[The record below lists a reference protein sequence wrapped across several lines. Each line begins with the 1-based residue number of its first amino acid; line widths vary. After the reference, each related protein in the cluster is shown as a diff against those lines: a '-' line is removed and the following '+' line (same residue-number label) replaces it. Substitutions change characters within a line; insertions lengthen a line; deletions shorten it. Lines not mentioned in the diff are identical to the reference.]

1 MPVRKDEQGRLTLP
15 NECAYD
21 ALNVPRSRVLRRLPA
36 QSFLPV
42 VLGLL
47 LAPMG
52 SQAANVEVDSQIVG
66 QLYELRTADAGSSD
80 LRLVDRRRLTTYL
93 GLHVSGLGQKDEDGL
108 PAWRNQFAVHF
119 QMRFDADF
127 GDYLCAIGRSSY
139 GSALGCL
146 GRDKGGKSLSPELSN
161 YKPEI
166 LEGYIEGQSLG
177 GWVDMRLGRQIQ
189 WDLFDLRG
197 FDGLWVQARTPIYVA
212 AEAFGGLAQNGT
224 LPIDSPLYALDGTA
238 RSVNPSVGDDQQQTE
253 AYQPTVGF
261 ALRSYGL
268 RDVQTR
274 LAYRRTFSATK
285 NLAPAGC
292 QQSVGQTGNE
302 CAPGFG
308 TIEERLA
315 YSLHGRFLQGR
326 LQGFGGFR
334 YDFVSGK
341 LDDGHA
347 GLRASPQN
355 GHFVLAEYR
364 YSAPTFDGDSI
375 FNVFSSQPYH
385 DVRLAYDGRLRGGHD
400 EHGNRRFGDFAVH
413 AHAFARMFQ
422 STEHVAIR
430 GLGPLTAAFGGSAG
444 VRWQRDHGQIRLDA
458 YGDGG
463 YGGLRAGSDLAGR
476 LLVLRNRLGFEGRL
490 LYMYFADDQ
499 KPDNRSHM
507 LGMQLG
513 ARWAIINGLL
523 LHIIA
528 ENNIDRYYNSQL
540 RLMAMLDLSYLLGP
554 NGGGIPPAGLLQ
566 MGLGSYPPLGPQ
578 AGVLR

>member
-1 MPVRKDEQGRLTLP
+1 M
-15 NECAYD
+15 
-21 ALNVPRSRVLRRLPA
+21 PRSRLLRRLRAPISLPA
-36 QSFLPV
+36 LSALSLTALSPIP
-42 VLGLL
+42 GH
-47 LAPMG
+47 
-52 SQAANVEVDSQIVG
+52 AANVQVDSQIVG

-93 GLHVSGLGQKDEDGL
+93 GLHISGLGPKDDDGL
-108 PAWRNQFAVHF
+108 PSFRNQFAVHF

-139 GSALGCL
+139 GAPLGCL
-146 GRDKGGKSLSPELSN
+146 GRDKGGRSLSPELSN

-166 LEGYIEGQSLG
+166 LEGYVEGQSLG
-177 GWVDMRLGRQIQ
+177 GWVDLRLGRQLQ

-197 FDGLWVQARTPIYVA
+197 IDGLWVQARTPIYLA
-212 AEAFGGLAQNGT
+212 AEVFGGLSQNGS
-224 LPIDSPLYALDGTA
+224 LPIDSPLYALDGTS
-238 RSVNPSVGDDQQQTE
+238 RSVNPNVADDQQQAD

-274 LAYRRTFSATK
+274 LAYRRTFSSTK
-285 NLAPAGC
+285 NLAPDGC
-292 QQSVGQTGNE
+292 QTMAGQTGNA

-347 GLRASPQN
+347 GVRGAPVL
-355 GHFVLAEYR
+355 GHFLLAEYR

-375 FNVFSSQPYH
+375 WNVFSSQPYH
-385 DVRLAYDGRLRGGHD
+385 DVRVAYDGRLRSPSD
-400 EHGNRRFGDFAVH
+400 TAGNRRYGEFALH
-413 AHAFARMFQ
+413 AHGFARMFQ
-422 STEHVAIR
+422 STEHKAIGGR
-430 GLGPLTAAFGGSAG
+430 GPLTAAFGGSAG
-444 VRWQRDHGQIRLDA
+444 VRWQRGQGQVRLDA

-463 YGGLRAGSDLAGR
+463 YGGIRAGSDLAGR
-476 LLVLRNRLGFEGRL
+476 ILVLRNRLGFEGRL
-490 LYMYFADDQ
+490 LYMYFADDVQ
-499 KPDNRSHM
+499 TANRSHM
-507 LGMQLG
+507 MGVQVG

-523 LHIIA
+523 LHVLA
-528 ENNIDRYYNSQL
+528 ENNIDRYYTSQL
-540 RLMAMLDLSYLLGP
+540 RFMAMLDLSYLLGP
-554 NGGGIPPAGLLQ
+554 SGGGIPPAGLLQ

>member
-1 MPVRKDEQGRLTLP
+1 L
-15 NECAYD
+15 
-21 ALNVPRSRVLRRLPA
+21 
-36 QSFLPV
+36 V
-42 VLGLL
+42 VALGLSL
-47 LAPMG
+47 SGLPS
-52 SQAANVEVDSQIVG
+52 SQAANVQVDSQIVG

-93 GLHVSGLGQKDEDGL
+93 GLHISGLGPKDDEGA
-108 PAWRNQFAVHF
+108 PGWRNQFAVHF

-139 GSALGCL
+139 GAPLSCL
-146 GRDKGGKSLSPELSN
+146 GRDQGGKSLSPELSN

-177 GWVDMRLGRQIQ
+177 GWVDLRLGRQLQ

-197 FDGLWVQARTPIYVA
+197 FDGLWVQARTPIYLA
-212 AEAFGGLAQNGT
+212 AEVFGGLSENGS
-224 LPIDSPLYALDGTA
+224 LPIDSPLYALDGTS
-238 RSVNPSVGDDQQQTE
+238 RSVSPSVTDDQQQNT
-253 AYQPTVGF
+253 ALQPTVGF

-274 LAYRRTFSATK
+274 LAYRRTFSATQ
-285 NLAPAGC
+285 NLSPAGC
-292 QQSVGQTGNE
+292 QALAGQPPQS

-315 YSLHGRFLQGR
+315 YSLHGRLLQGR

-347 GLRASPQN
+347 GLRTAPLS
-355 GHFVLAEYR
+355 GHFLLAEYR
-364 YSAPTFDGDSI
+364 YAAPTFDGDSI

-385 DVRLAYDGRLRGGHD
+385 DVRLAYDGRLRGG
-400 EHGNRRFGDFAVH
+400 EGGSGNRRFGEFALH
-413 AHAFARMFQ
+413 AHGFARMFQ
-422 STEHVAIR
+422 STEHKAIGGR
-430 GLGPLTAAFGGSAG
+430 GPLTAAFGGSAG
-444 VRWQRDHGQIRLDA
+444 VRWQRQQSQIRLDA

-476 LLVLRNRLGFEGRL
+476 IQVMRNRLGFEGRL

-499 KPDNRSHM
+499 KPDLRSHM
-507 LGMQLG
+507 LGFQAG
-513 ARWAIINGLL
+513 ARWAIIHGLL
-523 LHIIA
+523 LHILA

-554 NGGGIPPAGLLQ
+554 SGGGLPPAGLLQ